1 MLAWRVAACTS
12 PAPSLIHLL
21 RTHAQSPLRHVAHWN
36 VALAFSGADTFSAAL
51 RAEGQPYTLVCASEP
66 QYFCRRLVLAAHP
79 YLPDAAFPIDAA
91 SPAATTEAAA
101 SHLTFWG
108 FPCGKSSS
116 LQRGS
121 TTPEELESLLASY
134 AIRRVAFRVT

>member
-1 MLAWRVAACTS
+1 MNVQTQKPW
-12 PAPSLIHLL
+12 
-21 RTHAQSPLRHVAHWN
+21 SPLRHVAQWD

-51 RAEGQPYTLVCASEP
+51 RAEGQPYKLVCASEP
-66 QYFCRRLVLAAHP
+66 QPFCRRLVLAAHP
-79 YLPDAAFPIDAA
+79 YLSDAAFPTDAA

-101 SHLTFWG
+101 SHLVFWC

-121 TTPEELESLLASY
+121 TTPEELESLLATLSD
-134 AIRRVAFRVT
+134 ALL